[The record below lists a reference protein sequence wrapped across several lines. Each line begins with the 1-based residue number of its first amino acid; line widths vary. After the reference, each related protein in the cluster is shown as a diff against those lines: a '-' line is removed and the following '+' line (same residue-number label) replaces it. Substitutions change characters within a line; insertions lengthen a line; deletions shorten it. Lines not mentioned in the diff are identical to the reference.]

1 MRIGEIAAAVGLTTR
16 AIRHYHHLGLLPEPL
31 RRPNGYRSYGLR
43 EAIVLA
49 RIKRLTELG
58 LGLDE
63 VRDVLADDAGR
74 ELTEVLAE
82 LDEDLARQEAAV
94 RERRTR
100 LAELLQ
106 LSREGLLPCD
116 GPVSPGLA
124 VLFARLS
131 PAESASAAKDL
142 EHLAL
147 FDAIAEPGLRE
158 RLYATLR
165 EVADDAGLSA
175 RMRQVYARLD
185 ELADAPADDPRVVP
199 LGEDLAGLVP
209 DGILAVLVG
218 GGEDREAPGG
228 PGGGPAPRE
237 RARLGTAFG
246 DAFLD
251 DFAPAQA
258 AAVRHMLKLLTGTTR
273 WSP

>member
-16 AIRHYHHLGLLPEPL
+16 AIRHYHHLGLLPEPV

-82 LDEDLARQEAAV
+82 LDEDLARQEEAI

-106 LSREGLLPCD
+106 MSREGLLPGD

-124 VLFARLS
+124 ELLTRLC
-131 PAESASAAKDL
+131 PADSATAAKDL

-147 FDAIAEPGLRE
+147 FDAVAEAGLRE
-158 RLYATLR
+158 RLYETLR
-165 EVADDAGLSA
+165 EVADDPGLTA
-175 RMRQVYARLD
+175 RLRQVYARLD
-185 ELADAPADDPRVVP
+185 ELADAPVDDPRVAP
-199 LGEDLAGLVP
+199 LGEELAGLVP
-209 DGILAVLVG
+209 DNILAVLVD
-218 GGEDREAPGG
+218 GGEDREEART
-228 PGGGPAPRE
+228 GPAAKGG
-237 RARLGTAFG
+237 ARLGTAFG

-258 AAVRHMLKLLTGTTR
+258 AAVRHMLKLLTGTTQ

>member
-16 AIRHYHHLGLLPEPL
+16 AIRHYHHLGLLPEPV

-82 LDEDLARQEAAV
+82 LDEDLARQEAAI
-94 RERRTR
+94 RERRIR

-106 LSREGLLPCD
+106 MSREGLLPGD

-124 VLFARLS
+124 ELLTRLW
-131 PAESASAAKDL
+131 PADSATAAKDL

-147 FDAIAEPGLRE
+147 FDAIAEAGLRE
-158 RLYATLR
+158 RLYETLR
-165 EVADDAGLSA
+165 EVADDPGLTA
-175 RMRQVYARLD
+175 RLRQVYARLD
-185 ELADAPADDPRVVP
+185 ELADAPVDDPRVAP
-199 LGEDLAGLVP
+199 LGKELAGLVP
-209 DGILAVLVG
+209 DNILAVLVG
-218 GGEDREAPGG
+218 GGEDREEART
-228 PGGGPAPRE
+228 GPAAKE
-237 RARLGTAFG
+237 RHLGTAFG

>member
-16 AIRHYHHLGLLPEPL
+16 AIRHYHHLGLLAEPVRL
-31 RRPNGYRSYGLR
+31 PNGYRSYGLR

-82 LDEDLARQEAAV
+82 LDEDLARQEAAI
-94 RERRTR
+94 RERRAR
-100 LAELLQ
+100 LAELLRM
-106 LSREGLLPCD
+106 SRDGLLPD
-116 GPVSPGLA
+116 NGPVSPKLA
-124 VLFARLS
+124 ELFARLW
-131 PAESASAAKDL
+131 PADSASAAKDL

-147 FDAIAEPGLRE
+147 FDTVADDGVRE
-158 RLYATLR
+158 RLYRVLR
-165 EVADDAGLSA
+165 QLADDQELAA
-175 RMRQVYARLD
+175 RLHQAYARLD
-185 ELADAPADDPRVVP
+185 ALADAPVDDPRVEP
-199 LGEDLAGLVP
+199 LGQELADLVP
-209 DGILAVLVG
+209 RDILAVLVH
-218 GGEDREAPGG
+218 GGEDRQEPEGRGAPS
-228 PGGGPAPRE
+228 A
-237 RARLGTAFG
+237 AFG

-258 AAVRHMLKLLTGTTR
+258 AAVRHMLKQLTGKAG
-273 WSP
+273 WSV